1 LRGPPLTSGKSAY
14 EFGTFFETALGTGA
28 ISSHEGDPCGRI
40 NFCLC
45 AEELA
50 ERTPVQYGGSIAETA
65 NNWIVETDWLQSH
78 LTSPDLIVL
87 DGSWHLP
94 TAKRDPKAEYL
105 AEHIPGALFFDID
118 DLSDEKSKL
127 PHMLPSTVKFS
138 SRMKKMGIGDG
149 ARIIVYDTTGIFSA
163 ARVWW
168 TFRAMGHQDVA
179 VLNGGLK
186 KWKAEGRPLDDGQ
199 PPRRSERHYTP
210 LQNTEII
217 RDLDD
222 MKSLIKKS
230 GVQIVDARPAGRF
243 EGRDDEPRAGLRK
256 GHIPGSK
263 NIPSSTLLN
272 ADGTLKSAQDLGAL
286 FKAIGIDVTK
296 PVVNTCGSGV
306 TASMLAL
313 ALAVLGQTNAAVYDG
328 SWAEWGQDNIDLP
341 IETGPA
347 R

>member
-1 LRGPPLTSGKSAY
+1 MPKTGK
-14 EFGTFFETALGTGA
+14 
-28 ISSHEGDPCGRI
+28 
-40 NFCLC
+40 
-45 AEELA
+45 
-50 ERTPVQYGGSIAETA
+50 
-65 NNWIVETDWLQSH
+65 NWIVETDWLANH
-78 LTSPDLIVL
+78 LSSPDLIVL

-94 TAKRDPKAEYL
+94 TAGRDPKAEYL

-118 DLSDEKSKL
+118 DMSDEKSSL

-149 ARIIVYDTTGIFSA
+149 ARIVVYDSSGIFSA

-186 KWKAEGRPLDDGQ
+186 KWKAEGRPLEDGA

-217 RDLDD
+217 RDVDE
-222 MKSLIKKS
+222 MKALLKKA
-230 GVQIVDARPAGRF
+230 GAQIVDARPKARF
-243 EGRDDEPRAGLRK
+243 EGTEPEPRPGLRS
-256 GHIPGSK
+256 GHIPGSR
-263 NIPSSTLLN
+263 NIPSQSLLN
-272 ADGTLKSAQDLGAL
+272 ADGTLKSETELAAM
-286 FKAIGIDVTK
+286 FKAAGVDISR
-296 PVVNTCGSGV
+296 PVVTTCGSGV

-328 SWAEWGQDNIDLP
+328 SWAEWGQDNGLP
-341 IETGPA
+341 VETGPA
-347 R
+347 K